1 MAGSLRVEGA
11 RVTLGGHAALA
22 GVDLVVEEATTVAV
36 LGPSGSGKSTLLRAI
51 AGLQP
56 LDAGDV
62 TLDGRVARGRPRRTG
77 GRSG

>member
-22 GVDLVVEEATTVAV
+22 GVDLVVEGGTTVAV

-62 TLDGRVARGRPRRTG
+62 TLDGRSLAGVPAAPAR
-77 GRSG
+77 RSG